1 MKVALIG
8 NMNNNNFA
16 MLRYF
21 RDLGVDAHL
30 FLYEEDGRF
39 ASAHFAHTSDTHYP
53 EKYDAHITRTNIHN
67 HQSEVL
73 SGNVIC
79 RAAFYAMYCVAKMKK
94 IPHAIV
100 YKPPR
105 LDTKREIRRLF
116 ADYDVL
122 IGSGYSPA
130 IFSAVGMDLTMFH
143 PYSTGVEGI
152 GSVDERVG
160 IGRSRFNFWMTYP
173 FYLLCRGRQIAALK
187 RTKILISPD
196 GEASLKT
203 FKEDVGREGQIL
215 ALPTFYNLEE
225 IPAGIPA
232 HLQPIHDR
240 IRQHDVAFVFHAR
253 HLWQRA
259 KDMSEAEYSKTSKNN
274 NWVFEAFA
282 TLRDQRKDTSPL
294 LISFNYGADAPASI
308 ALCAQLDIE
317 DNVLWL
323 PTMSRKDIA
332 LILSWCD
339 AGIGEFYS
347 EQIIWGGTGWET
359 LAAGKPLI
367 QGYLYED
374 EAFAQ
379 QYGYPAPPLLKVR
392 SRDDVLVH
400 LLSIADDSGQA
411 RQIGKASRTWFNT
424 YNGLALAKE
433 WLKLLEA
440 TTKMDKGT
448 G

>member
-39 ASAHFAHTSDTHYP
+39 AAAHFAHTSDTHFP
-53 EKYDAHITRTNIHN
+53 EKYDAHITRTKIHN
-67 HQSEVL
+67 HQSQIL
-73 SGNVIC
+73 DRDILC
-79 RAAFYAMYCVAKMKK
+79 RAAFYAMYFVAKLKK

-100 YKPPR
+100 YKPPSYSAR
-105 LDTKREIRRLF
+105 REINRLF
-116 ADYDVL
+116 AEYDVL
-122 IGSGYSPA
+122 VGSGYSPA
-130 IFSAVGMDLTMFH
+130 IFSAAGRDLTMFH

-160 IGRSRFNFWMTYP
+160 IGRSRFNFWTTYP
-173 FYLLCRGRQIAALK
+173 FYLLCRRRQIEALK

-196 GEASLKT
+196 GDASLAT
-203 FKEDVGREGQIL
+203 FRNEIGREGQTL
-215 ALPTFYNLEE
+215 ALPTFYNLEGLPPE
-225 IPAGIPA
+225 VPA
-232 HLQPIHDR
+232 HLQPIRER
-240 IRQHDVAFVFHAR
+240 IMRHDVAFVSHAR
-253 HLWQRA
+253 HLWQRT
-259 KDMSEAEYSKTSKNN
+259 KDMTDAEYSTTSKNN
-274 NWVFEAFA
+274 HWVFEAFA
-282 TLRDQRKDTSPL
+282 ALLEQRKDRSPL
-294 LISFNYGADAPASI
+294 LITFDYGKDAQASK
-308 ALCAQLDIE
+308 ALCAKLGLA

-323 PTMSRKDIA
+323 PTMARKDIA

-347 EQIIWGGTGWET
+347 EEIIWGGTGWET

-374 EAFAQ
+374 DVFAQ
-379 QYGYPAPPLLKVR
+379 QYGYPVPPLLKVR
-392 SRDDVLVH
+392 TKDDVLAH
-400 LLSIADDSGQA
+400 LLSITDDPVQA
-411 RQIGKASRTWFNT
+411 RQIGEASRTWFNT
-424 YNGLALAKE
+424 HNGIALAKE
-433 WLKLLEA
+433 WLKILKSSVS
-440 TTKMDKGT
+440 TDKGA

>member
-73 SGNVIC
+73 SGNVIY
-79 RAAFYAMYCVAKMKK
+79 RAAFYAIYCVAKMKK

-105 LDTKREIRRLF
+105 FGAKRKIRRLF

-122 IGSGYSPA
+122 VGSGYSPA
-130 IFSAVGMDLTMFH
+130 IFSAAGRDLTLFY
-143 PYSTGVEGI
+143 PYSTGVEGV
-152 GSVDERVG
+152 GSVDEQVST
-160 IGRSRFNFWMTYP
+160 GRSKLAFWATYP
-173 FYLLCRGRQIAALK
+173 FYRLSRKRQIAALK
-187 RTKILISPD
+187 KTKILISPD
-196 GEASLKT
+196 GDASLRT
-203 FKEDVGREGQIL
+203 FKDDIGREGQTL
-215 ALPTFYNLEE
+215 ALPIFYNLENA
-225 IPAGIPA
+225 PSDVPT
-232 HLQPIHDR
+232 HLSAVYDR
-240 IRQHDVAFVFHAR
+240 IKQHDVAFVSHAR
-253 HLWQRA
+253 HLWQRH
-259 KDMSEAEYSKTSKNN
+259 KGITDQEYLNTSKNN
-274 NWVFEAFA
+274 QWVFETFA
-282 TLRDQRKDTSPL
+282 ALMEQRKNKAPL
-294 LISFNYGADAPASI
+294 LISFDYGKDATASKN
-308 ALCAQLDIE
+308 LCAKLGIE

-323 PTMSRKDIA
+323 PTMARKDIA

-339 AGIGEFYS
+339 AGIGEFIS
-347 EQIIWGGTGWET
+347 VRTIWGGTGWET
-359 LAAGKPLI
+359 LATGKPLI

-374 EAFAQ
+374 NAFAH

-392 SRDDVLVH
+392 TQDDVLTH
-400 LLSIADDSGQA
+400 LLSITDDVSQA
-411 RQIGKASRTWFNT
+411 RQIGEASRTWFNT
-424 YNGLALAKE
+424 YNGIALAKE
-433 WLKLLEA
+433 WVKILQTCA
-440 TTKMDKGT
+440 DT
-448 G
+448 GKAIE